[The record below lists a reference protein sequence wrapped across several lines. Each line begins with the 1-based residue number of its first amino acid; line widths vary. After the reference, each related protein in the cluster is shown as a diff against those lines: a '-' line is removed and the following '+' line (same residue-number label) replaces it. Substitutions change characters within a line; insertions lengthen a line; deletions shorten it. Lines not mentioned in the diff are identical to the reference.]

1 MGSTVVLLH
10 EAQYCERTVAMIYAI
25 VPFQRNEE
33 EKLRQKIEAFRKR
46 GRPVYTDYAPIAY
59 FVSYKGTTRELAE
72 DIGFG
77 GGESGTGIVIPI
89 SNYYGYA
96 AKDLWEWMR
105 IYEYDT

>member
-1 MGSTVVLLH
+1 
-10 EAQYCERTVAMIYAI
+10 MIYAI
-25 VPFQRNEE
+25 VPFQRSEE
-33 EKLRQKIEAFRKR
+33 EKLRQKIETLKEQ

-72 DIGFG
+72 EIGFS

-105 IYEYDT
+105 IYGNDT

>member
-1 MGSTVVLLH
+1 MQSYLFSGVRKKNF
-10 EAQYCERTVAMIYAI
+10 A
-25 VPFQRNEE
+25 
-33 EKLRQKIEAFRKR
+33 KKIETLKEQ

-72 DIGFG
+72 EIGFS

-105 IYEYDT
+105 IYGNDT

>member
-1 MGSTVVLLH
+1 MESTVVLLH
-10 EAQYCERTVAMIYAI
+10 EAHIVKELSMIYAI

-33 EKLRQKIEAFRKR
+33 EKLRQRIEALR
-46 GRPVYTDYAPIAY
+46 GSGRHVYTDYAPIAY